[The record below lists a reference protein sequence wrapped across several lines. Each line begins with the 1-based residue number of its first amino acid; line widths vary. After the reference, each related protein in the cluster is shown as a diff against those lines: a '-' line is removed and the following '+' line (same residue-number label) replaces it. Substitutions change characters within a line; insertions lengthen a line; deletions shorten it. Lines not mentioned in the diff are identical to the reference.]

1 MYLQPQGINPKI
13 AMDALTARVA
23 ALENIIYTLQLD
35 VKPKRGR
42 PPKDNNE
49 AEQRPKSD
57 S

>member
-42 PPKDNNE
+42 PHKDNNY
-49 AEQRPKSD
+49 AEQRPKSN

>member
-42 PPKDNNE
+42 PPKDTNE